1 MYFILNKFDNPFV
14 KVIKFGF
21 LFFLSLCWSLN
32 WKLGHFCITFLLIT
46 SIYFPAFTYSFYS
59 YLFKIFNTTFL
70 WFFSSFLICSQFLS
84 LPISAILSISP
95 RLTFGVP
102 LLSLLLSPSYYF
114 PLSYFLFLY
123 SFLQLDLFLTS
134 FLFLFSF
141 HWSYIT
147 LHYLIALHIFPTS
160 QNSLATAPPSS
171 LSSLPLALLLL
182 LLLLPACLCAI
193 FFNVCFVDWL

>member
-14 KVIKFGF
+14 TVIKFGF
-21 LFFLSLCWSLN
+21 LFFLPFSWSLN

-46 SIYFPAFTYSFYS
+46 SIFFRLLLTLFIHNYSKFLTLLSSDSLLLCSSALSSFLYLCISLLYLPDSYLVYRS
-59 YLFKIFNTTFL
+59 YLF
-70 WFFSSFLICSQFLS
+70 CC
-84 LPISAILSISP
+84 
-95 RLTFGVP
+95 P
-102 LLSLLLSPSYYF
+102 LYYF
-114 PLSYFLFLY
+114 PLSHFLFLY
-123 SFLQLDLFLTS
+123 SFLLLDLFLTS

-160 QNSLATAPPSS
+160 QNSLATAPPPS